1 MGRVFL
7 FRSLTIKGDGGAKDS
22 CRILDCAIERREARL
37 ASHLG
42 QVVKPGAKLIDRT
55 AWNRAVFL
63 AAMLHGAVGIALF
76 SRFVGPLKDPIA
88 IEPVA
93 VVQSSG
99 GLNLEE
105 AAPAEDE
112 PQDLASGNA
121 VAVEPGSDY
130 VAKAAQAILSAKD
143 RPVAPGALSDL
154 EKKARLVEE
163 LSSPEEISRIAEG
176 VRAALGVKSM
186 APESG
191 GSPSRGFDVDHCV
204 VASAERFEQP
214 DSLEIR
220 ETLRDRAGRV
230 MVIAY
235 IRRMNSTTGGVEFVQ
250 VHIEGD
256 GERQEFAILPEEFAE
271 AEARQRPYQII
282 NRFGLLK
289 QIHDQAVLPLLD
301 KFSEEADAP
310 EPEPTTGPAA
320 D

>member
-1 MGRVFL
+1 MQ
-7 FRSLTIKGDGGAKDS
+7 
-22 CRILDCAIERREARL
+22 
-37 ASHLG
+37 LG
-42 QVVKPGAKLIDRT
+42 HVVKPGAKLIDRT

-76 SRFVGPLKDPIA
+76 SRYVGPLKGPVT

-99 GLNLEE
+99 GLDLRE
-105 AAPAEDE
+105 AAMPEDE
-112 PQDLASGNA
+112 SPDAAAGNA
-121 VAVEPGSDY
+121 LAVEPGSDY
-130 VAKAAQAILSAKD
+130 VAKAAQSILAARD
-143 RPVAPGALSDL
+143 RPAAPGALSDL

-163 LSSPEEISRIAEG
+163 LSSPEEIARIAKG
-176 VRAALGVKSM
+176 VRAALGVNAM

-191 GSPSRGFDVDHCV
+191 DSGARGFDVDHCV
-204 VASAERFEQP
+204 VASAERFEKP

-235 IRRMNSTTGGVEFVQ
+235 IRRMNSTTGEVEFVQ
-250 VHIEGD
+250 VHIEDNGK
-256 GERQEFAILPEEFAE
+256 RQEFPIQPDEFAD

-301 KFSEEADAP
+301 KFSEEANAP
-310 EPEPTTGPAA
+310 EPEPTTRPAA